1 MLSPT
6 YIFFLS
12 LAFIVPFYMYTTV
25 GIYYVVDF
33 LKYLSESPFD
43 PESFIVV
50 GAGMQSSFVQG
61 GRGHWAVYY
70 TSLNPKF
77 ENNGFS
83 FVGLTILGIFIEFLL
98 VGTLSWMSNR

>member
-12 LAFIVPFYMYTTV
+12 MAFVVPFYMYTTV

-50 GAGMQSSFVQG
+50 GAGM
-61 GRGHWAVYY
+61 
-70 TSLNPKF
+70 
-77 ENNGFS
+77 
-83 FVGLTILGIFIEFLL
+83 
-98 VGTLSWMSNR
+98 

>member
-1 MLSPT
+1 MLSAT

-12 LAFIVPFYMYTTV
+12 MAFVVPFYMYTTV

-50 GAGMQSSFVQG
+50 GAGM
-61 GRGHWAVYY
+61 
-70 TSLNPKF
+70 
-77 ENNGFS
+77 
-83 FVGLTILGIFIEFLL
+83 
-98 VGTLSWMSNR
+98 